1 MVALDITS
9 ITTDDCIRDA
19 VLAEFRCDPNIGVI
33 DIGVIVRDAVVALM
47 GYVSS
52 DTERD
57 ATEKATKRVFGVRAV
72 ANNLL
77 VKLPN
82 TRTDTEIGRGV
93 VRELDNRIGA
103 SSDSITATVKNGW
116 VTLEGLVD
124 SQQQKS
130 MAESAVNDVQ
140 GVVSVTNRLEAR
152 PMILPT
158 EVRDKIEATLL
169 RIAELTAGAMSVEVH
184 ASTVKLRGTVHSQ
197 TEKYAVRQAIW
208 SIPGVTR
215 VDASLSVDDYS

>member
-1 MVALDITS
+1 
-9 ITTDDCIRDA
+9 
-19 VLAEFRCDPNIGVI
+19 
-33 DIGVIVRDAVVALM
+33 M

-57 ATEKATKRVFGVRAV
+57 ATEEATKRVFGVRAV
-72 ANNLL
+72 ANNLR
-77 VKLPN
+77 VKLPD

-93 VRELDNRIGA
+93 VRELDNRLGA

-124 SQQQKS
+124 SQEQKS

-140 GVVSVTNRLEAR
+140 GVVRVTNKLEAR

-158 EVRDKIEATLL
+158 EVTNKIEATLL
-169 RIAELTAGAMSVEVH
+169 RMAELTARAMSVEVH
-184 ASTVKLRGTVHSQ
+184 ASTVKLRGTVYSQ
-197 TEKYAVRQAIW
+197 TEKCAVRQAIR
-208 SIPGVTR
+208 PYLG
-215 VDASLSVDDYS
+215 